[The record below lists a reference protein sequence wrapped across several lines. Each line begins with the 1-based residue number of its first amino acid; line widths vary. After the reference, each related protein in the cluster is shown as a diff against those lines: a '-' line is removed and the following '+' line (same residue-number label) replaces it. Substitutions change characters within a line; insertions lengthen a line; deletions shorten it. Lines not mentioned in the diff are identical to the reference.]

1 MDAID
6 FEAAAIAAKEA
17 EVNLLRTKCMLA
29 SIAVENKAGRW
40 LAHLWAVSTQQ
51 VNRLAL
57 IWATFPLETI
67 LPDIPLKLY
76 GAALDAA
83 ADDDGVPV
91 TEEAVKWLARAI
103 EEQLSPRQLRDAAG
117 MAKGKRLSDVTFQGH
132 DVEVTAWD
140 VPTGHLAVKGMPL
153 SGEMPKRARVEVR
166 EVLSE

>member
-6 FEAAAIAAKEA
+6 FETAAVAAKEA

-29 SIAVENKAGRW
+29 SVAVENQAGRW

-83 ADDDGVPV
+83 ADDGGTPI

-103 EEQLSPRQLRDAAG
+103 EEQWSPRQLRDAADVL
-117 MAKGKRLSDVTFQGH
+117 KGKRLSSAAFQGH
-132 DVEVTAWD
+132 DVEVTEWD
-140 VPTGHLAVKGMPL
+140 VPTGAFAAVGLPL
-153 SGEMPKRARVEVR
+153 SGEMPERANVIVR
-166 EVLSE
+166 EVLQE